1 MSTPHGSLRSTF
13 LVQLIRASILYGS
26 LVCISAGRDGRG
38 RGKDRRR
45 NNEIPL
51 IQSSSKG
58 KDRRRNNGIPL
69 TQSPSNAS
77 SLEVFGREHHAA
89 PPFVPAS
96 ALGRSGADAAFALV
110 ASGVSGGVPKSGKA
124 GVGHRRMYLYGGRGL
139 VGRGVQRAGDVH
151 GSAVL

>member
-110 ASGVSGGVPKSGKA
+110 ASDSCAHFGYLPLTTAIKSSCQGA
-124 GVGHRRMYLYGGRGL
+124 RR
-139 VGRGVQRAGDVH
+139 H
-151 GSAVL
+151 HIFF